1 MVGRGAIVGRGAR
14 AERGVR
20 ARPRMEEQIAG
31 RILGFELF
39 IKTLVETVFSQ
50 EQVKKYDTEK
60 AKGVS
65 NIDYK

>member
-31 RILGFELF
+31 LFLGFNLCNYSS
-39 IKTLVETVFSQ
+39 KL
-50 EQVKKYDTEK
+50 
-60 AKGVS
+60 
-65 NIDYK
+65 